1 MHRLYACAHKC
12 LTFST
17 RILGIKFGASCL
29 HEDYELRYLP
39 SPFSR
44 LILWKC
50 SRQGVVKTWESRL
63 RTATCQIPACITTID
78 IALDR
83 ISHLATTIIREWY
96 GFFFCLTHSVISNST
111 HVYSNS
117 AGLELRLGSGSLSGQ
132 WRGQPGWLLSGGSA
146 GESRPLC
153 LSFAIM
159 GFRNSFPESN
169 GMDVTFLGGHVSVTA
184 YTQQWWLQLF
194 G

>member
-1 MHRLYACAHKC
+1 MKITNWDISLV
-12 LTFST
+12 LF
-17 RILGIKFGASCL
+17 LV
-29 HEDYELRYLP
+29 
-39 SPFSR
+39 

-83 ISHLATTIIREWY
+83 ISHLATTIIREQY

-117 AGLELRLGSGSLSGQ
+117 VGLELRLGSGSLSGQ
-132 WRGQPGWLLSGGSA
+132 WRGQPGWLLCGGSS

-159 GFRNSFPESN
+159 GFRAGNSIPELN
-169 GMDVTFLGGHVSVTA
+169 GMDVTLGGHISVAA
-184 YTQQWWLQLF
+184 YTQQWRLQLF